1 MRLLPFSLVLTSLAL
16 TSLALTG
23 CDGGGSV
30 AQPEADQR
38 PVIPVAEVPLPAHL
52 PARQASPP
60 PEPVRAVPKA
70 AEKAIVESDGLA
82 PRRIDEDRLVPLVR
96 IIEIALHRVPGEVI
110 EVELDDDDDDDDEP
124 EYELEILTADGRS
137 IEMKISARRGT
148 ILEVEED

>member
-23 CDGGGSV
+23 CDGGGSA
-30 AQPEADQR
+30 AQPETDQG
-38 PVIPVAEVPLPAHL
+38 PAIPVAEVPLPAH
-52 PARQASPP
+52 QASPS

-70 AEKAIVESDGLA
+70 AERAIVESDGLA
-82 PRRIDEDRLVPLVR
+82 PRRIDEDRLLPLVR
-96 IIEIALHRVPGEVI
+96 IIEIALHRVPGEII
-110 EVELDDDDDDDDEP
+110 EVELDDDDDDEP